1 MFKYIFDV
9 IFDFILIEGNEITN
23 FRTKI
28 SAERIVIQYLC
39 DFLDIYKYYAC
50 TIEHFSEKEKYRYF
64 NLNSNNQMRTY
75 LLCLMQL
82 QCICTDHERILCKRI
97 IVVLPDIYNY

>member
-1 MFKYIFDV
+1 MFHAILNLRPSYDECLSTFLTLF
-9 IFDFILIEGNEITN
+9 FDFILIEGNEMTN

-82 QCICTDHERILCKRI
+82 QCI
-97 IVVLPDIYNY
+97 